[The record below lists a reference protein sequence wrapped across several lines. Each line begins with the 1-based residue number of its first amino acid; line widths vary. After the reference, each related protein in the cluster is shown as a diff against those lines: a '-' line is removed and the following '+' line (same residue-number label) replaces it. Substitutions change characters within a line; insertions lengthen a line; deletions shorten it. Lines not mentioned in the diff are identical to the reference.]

1 MSEIRPLKIGFDAK
15 RLFLNDTGLGNYS
28 RTLVKNM
35 MKLYPQHEYHLFTPS
50 IRETSETQIFLNGD
64 CHIHTPGKFE
74 IKAVWRSRG
83 MSKTINA
90 MKLDVYHGLSHEL
103 PSGISTATRTVVSM
117 HDLIYEIYPQFF
129 PWYNRWV
136 YRWKYKTSCK
146 KANHVIAI
154 SEATRKDLISRY
166 HLDEKQVSVVYQ
178 SCGDYF
184 MPRQR
189 SKQKKHFL
197 YVGTIEE
204 RKGLL
209 NAVHAY
215 AQLPKEFQIPFLV
228 VGSGST
234 YAEEVKRQYSI
245 MT

>member
-1 MSEIRPLKIGFDAK
+1 MQRFFIEMSEIQPLIIGFDAK

-184 MPRQR
+184 KPRQR
-189 SKQKKHFL
+189 SKQRNTFCTLVPLRNEKDCSTPSMPMPSFRRSFRYRFL
-197 YVGTIEE
+197 
-204 RKGLL
+204 
-209 NAVHAY
+209 
-215 AQLPKEFQIPFLV
+215 
-228 VGSGST
+228 
-234 YAEEVKRQYSI
+234 
-245 MT
+245 